1 MDEQMSLWVR
11 VLVGIVLA
19 TLLAC
24 GLTPQKNTPQ
34 YYVWPL
40 PPDLPRYVYEFT
52 LDSTRN
58 LHTPPAKSILHQ
70 FATAQE
76 KEAAVFEHAY
86 YKPYAI
92 AARHGRIYVTDSA
105 AGLIHA
111 YDVAARRFFRFGYR
125 LEGKLDKPLDVAL
138 DRQMQ
143 VYVVDA
149 KTKRI
154 VVYDA
159 DGLFIRAFAQPQD
172 FVYPTGIGV
181 SADGQRIYVVDRG
194 DLASERHQVVMFNAQ
209 GEKVGTL
216 GKRGLG
222 AGEFNLPVD
231 IAVSAGGNVYVL
243 DAGNFRVQVFDA
255 QGKFLHKW
263 GTPGA
268 QGGQFARPR
277 AIAVDDAERV
287 YVSDG
292 AFGHVQIFNAQGQLL
307 LVIGHDYPG
316 ANVPGGFP
324 LVAGLAVDETWRL
337 YVVDQ
342 YYRKVE
348 IFRSLDERESQQLQ
362 KILLNIK

>member
-1 MDEQMSLWVR
+1 MSKLVR
-11 VLVGIVLA
+11 VLVGMA
-19 TLLAC
+19 MGAFLAC
-24 GLTPQKNTPQ
+24 GLSPQKNIPQ

-52 LDSTRN
+52 LDSTQS
-58 LHTPPAKSILHQ
+58 LHTAPIKGALHQ
-70 FATAQE
+70 FATTQE
-76 KEAAVFEHAY
+76 KEAEVFEHAY

-92 AARHGRIYVTDSA
+92 AARHGRIYITDSA

-111 YDVAARRFFRFGYR
+111 YHVPARRFYRFGYR
-125 LEGKLDKPLDVAL
+125 LEGKLDKPLDVTL
-138 DRQMQ
+138 DQQRQ

-149 KTKRI
+149 KAKRV

-159 DGLFIRAFAQPQD
+159 EGLFIRAFGRPQD

-181 SADGQRIYVVDRG
+181 SGDGQRIYVVDRG
-194 DLASERHQVVMFNAQ
+194 DVASTRHQVVVFNAQ
-209 GEKVGTL
+209 GQKVATL
-216 GKRGLG
+216 GKRGFG

-231 IAVSAGGNVYVL
+231 IAVSLGGDLYVL
-243 DAGNFRVQVFDA
+243 DAGNFRVQVFNA
-255 QGKFLHKW
+255 QGKFLRKW
-263 GTPGA
+263 GTAGT

-277 AIAVDDAERV
+277 AITVDDAERV

-292 AFGHVQIFNAQGQLL
+292 AFGHVQIFTASGQLL

-316 ANVPGGFP
+316 ANVPGSFP
-324 LVAGLAVDETWRL
+324 LVAGLAVDETRRL

-348 IFRSLDERESQQLQ
+348 ILRALDEAEGLQLQ
-362 KILLNIK
+362 NLLLNAK